1 MTEVRA
7 DVAPLKNCVGSM
19 KGSHLEMRV
28 YRSTRPL
35 LRRHLQLRRVRVMQ
49 SAFHQD
55 EPEFADSVYDA
66 ADSGRISVDQEY
78 LIMATDAILH
88 AQRGR
93 ERTSIWLAVE
103 VAGRVGADD
112 VHRSRESAEALG
124 AVFGEAALAVVVG
137 CRIDEADRT
146 RADAAGVACLKVPEP
161 A

>member
-7 DVAPLKNCVGSM
+7 NVAPLKNRVGSM
-19 KGSHLEMRV
+19 KGPHVEMRV
-28 YRSTRPL
+28 HRSIRPL
-35 LRRHLQLRRVRVMQ
+35 LRRHLQLRRVRIMQ

-93 ERTSIWLAVE
+93 ERTPIWIAVE

-112 VHRSRESAEALG
+112 IHRSRESAEALG
-124 AVFGEAALAVVVG
+124 AVFGEAAVAVVVG

-146 RADAAGVACLKVPEP
+146 LADAAGVSCLP
-161 A
+161 ARWQ